1 MVKTPNE
8 NKKEVEIDNGENKII
23 SPGGI
28 VWRQF
33 KKKKPAL
40 IGTVLLTLLI
50 LSAIFAPMLTKHD
63 INDINPLVKNQ
74 PPSIEFPLGTD
85 QLGRDQLTRMLY
97 GGRVSLMVGV
107 FSVGVSVILG
117 TAIGGIAGFFGGRVD
132 SILMRFT
139 ELVMAFPFLP
149 LAITISA
156 IVGNRVSQEQ
166 KMYLVMLIIGG
177 LRWPGLARILRA
189 QILTLREQEFVLAA
203 NATGI
208 PGHKIIFRHLV
219 PNVLGYIIVSATL
232 GMAGA
237 ILSESGLS
245 FLGMGVTAPTPT
257 WGNLLQAARDSHV
270 LRTRPWLWIP
280 PGLAI
285 FAAVMSINL
294 LGDGLRDAIDPK
306 SN

>member
-1 MVKTPNE
+1 
-8 NKKEVEIDNGENKII
+8 
-23 SPGGI
+23 
-28 VWRQF
+28 
-33 KKKKPAL
+33 
-40 IGTVLLTLLI
+40 
-50 LSAIFAPMLTKHD
+50 
-63 INDINPLVKNQ
+63 
-74 PPSIEFPLGTD
+74 
-85 QLGRDQLTRMLY
+85 
-97 GGRVSLMVGV
+97 MVGV

-117 TAIGGIAGFFGGRVD
+117 TVIGGIAGYFGGRID
-132 SILMRFT
+132 SALMRFT

-177 LRWPGLARILRA
+177 LRWPGLARIVRA

-208 PGHKIIFRHLV
+208 PGHKIIFRHLI

-280 PGLAI
+280 PGMAI

>member
-1 MVKTPNE
+1 MVEIPNE
-8 NKKEVEIDNGENKII
+8 NKREIEINGEENKII

-40 IGTVLLTLLI
+40 IGAVLLTILI
-50 LSAIFAPMLTKHD
+50 MSAIFAPMLTKYD

-74 PPSIEFPLGTD
+74 SPSREFPLGTD

-117 TAIGGIAGFFGGRVD
+117 TAIGGIAGYFGGRID
-132 SILMRFT
+132 SALMRFT

-177 LRWPGLARILRA
+177 LRWPGLARIVRA

-208 PGHKIIFRHLV
+208 PGHKIIFRHLI

-280 PGLAI
+280 PGMAI

>member
-1 MVKTPNE
+1 MVEIPNE
-8 NKKEVEIDNGENKII
+8 DKREIEMNSEENKII
-23 SPGGI
+23 SPAGI

-40 IGTVLLTLLI
+40 IGAVLLTLLI
-50 LSAIFAPMLTKHD
+50 LSAVFAPMLTKHD

-117 TAIGGIAGFFGGRVD
+117 TVIGGIAGYFGGRID
-132 SILMRFT
+132 SALMRFT

-177 LRWPGLARILRA
+177 LRWPGLARIVRA

-208 PGHKIIFRHLV
+208 PGHKIIFRHLI

-280 PGLAI
+280 PGMAI

>member
-1 MVKTPNE
+1 MVEIPNE
-8 NKKEVEIDNGENKII
+8 DKREIDMNSEENKII
-23 SPGGI
+23 SPAGI

-40 IGTVLLTLLI
+40 IGAVLLTLLI
-50 LSAIFAPMLTKHD
+50 LSAVFAPMLTKHN

-117 TAIGGIAGFFGGRVD
+117 TVIGGIAGYFGGRID
-132 SILMRFT
+132 SALMRFT

-177 LRWPGLARILRA
+177 LRWPGLARIVRA

-208 PGHKIIFRHLV
+208 PGHKIIFRHLI

-280 PGLAI
+280 PGMAI